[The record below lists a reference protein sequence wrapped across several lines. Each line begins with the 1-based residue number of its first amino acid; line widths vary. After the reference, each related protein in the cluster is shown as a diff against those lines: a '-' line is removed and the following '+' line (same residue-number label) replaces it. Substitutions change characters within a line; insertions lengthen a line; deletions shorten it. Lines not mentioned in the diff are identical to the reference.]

1 MFVLNVPVADLICQI
16 IIENDVYAGWFKK
29 AYRFININ
37 NDLHHIQII
46 IRKGQ
51 TKQTKINIAQ
61 KYCKAI
67 IHLPKKQLSFN
78 YLSFLVETTIASMIL
93 RQQILLLHAC
103 SLIINNYAYVFCG
116 DVGAG
121 KSTIRKLGNDYLSLS
136 DDTTI
141 IKKEMDKYFVYLS
154 PFDKTKGIITNHP
167 KVSLGKIFILQKA
180 KKNYIQ
186 SISSI
191 ETINQLINN
200 NLLGIYNPAKNK
212 NKLYMQSLE
221 LASTISIQ
229 KLYFI
234 KSQKFLELMNIH

>member
-1 MFVLNVPVADLICQI
+1 MILNVPVADLICQI

-29 AYRFININ
+29 AYRSVDSKIDN
-37 NDLHHIQII
+37 HHLQII
-46 IRKGQ
+46 FKREAI
-51 TKQTKINIAQ
+51 KQPKINIAQ

-121 KSTIRKLGNDYLSLS
+121 KSTLRKLGNDYLSLS

-141 IKKEMDKYFVYLS
+141 IKKESDKYFVYPS
-154 PFDKTKGIITNHP
+154 PFDKNKGISTEDQ
-167 KVSLGKIFILQKA
+167 KTSLGKIFILKKA

-186 SISSI
+186 PISSVEI
-191 ETINQLINN
+191 IQQLINH
-200 NLLGIYNPAKNK
+200 NLLGIFNPGKN
-212 NKLYMQSLE
+212 NKELYRQCLT
-221 LASTISIQ
+221 LAASIPGR
-229 KLYFI
+229 KLYFT
-234 KSQKFLELMNIH
+234 KSREFLKLI